1 MNTDMDSPG
10 LFAADGHPD
19 ENQLLL
25 ALEKELSPDE
35 AARVE
40 QHLGQ
45 CWSCRARFDE
55 MERGILSF
63 VEYRERRSQLPQAA

>member
-1 MNTDMDSPG
+1 MNQELKPV

-25 ALEKELSPDE
+25 ALERELPLND

-40 QHLGQ
+40 KHLGN
-45 CWSCRARFDE
+45 CWSCRARYE
-55 MERGILSF
+55 
-63 VEYRERRSQLPQAA
+63 